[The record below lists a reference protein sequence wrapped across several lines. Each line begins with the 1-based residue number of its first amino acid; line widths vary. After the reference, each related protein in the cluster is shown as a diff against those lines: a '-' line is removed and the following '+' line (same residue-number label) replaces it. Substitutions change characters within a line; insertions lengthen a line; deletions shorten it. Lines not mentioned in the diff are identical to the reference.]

1 MSSWHPKHISQ
12 CSPCLVVKNGKKS
25 IEFYTKAFGFKEHE
39 GTAVDE
45 SGDVQHAML
54 QLGECTVM
62 LSPEGAFG
70 MAHKTPE
77 SSGVPSPVGLYI
89 YVENVDK
96 LYEKAIA
103 AGAKSLN
110 KPEDA
115 FWGDRFCR
123 VEDIDGYEWSF
134 ATHDEEALKKHAH
147 HEHSGGCC

>member
-1 MSSWHPKHISQ
+1 MSWRPSYISQ

-39 GTAVDE
+39 GTSVDE
-45 SGDVQHAML
+45 NGNVQHAMM
-54 QLGECTVM
+54 QFGDCTIM

-70 MAHKTPE
+70 MPHKTPA
-77 SSGVPSPVGLYI
+77 SSGAPSPMALYI

-96 LYEKAIA
+96 MYDQAIA
-103 AGAKSLN
+103 AGAKSLS

-123 VEDIDGYEWSF
+123 LVDIDGYEWSF
-134 ATHDEEALKKHAH
+134 ATHDEEALNRHIH
-147 HEHSGGCC
+147 HKHSGDCC